1 MKKKIHLKKI
11 AVPTLLIILTF
22 ISYQNFNQSE
32 IQTISIDKQREKFN
46 TFLDKHPYNNRSIGK
61 EDYKGI
67 PKQDRPDLA
76 AEQDYLMMVDPN
88 LLTVPYD
95 QIVSAFKLTS
105 NKLKKKKLLKNA
117 VLQNKKSI
125 KSDDKEFFNETNV
138 NNNFPEAITVGG
150 NPIVWK
156 ERGPDNVGG
165 RTRAI
170 LWDPNDPTNRRVFAA
185 GVSGGIW
192 INDNVLDPNSSWRAI
207 NDFLASIAVN
217 TIVADPNNPQI
228 FYAGTGEGW
237 FNGSAVEG
245 IGIFKSTDGGK
256 TWNLLPSATGLKFA
270 YVQKIEMTPT
280 GTIIVATRAVNSQDG
295 GIFRSTDSGTSFT
308 RVLNTRGADVEVA
321 SNGDIYASRGIFS
334 TGTIFKS
341 TDDGVTW
348 ADVTPPGGNNP
359 ARIEIAIAPSN
370 ANIVYAIAH
379 DRDDNTIDWMQKST
393 DAGATWVNLP
403 VPQHNDQCS
412 ATATDI
418 TRGQAWFDL
427 ILAVSPTDPNVVI
440 AGGVDLARTDDGGQT
455 WTQISEWA
463 NCSSLE
469 DVHADQHAIEFRP
482 GHPNE
487 ALLGNDGGIYYST
500 NIGLATKPTFETR
513 DKNYTTTQFYAVATD
528 NVSGSDY
535 YIGGAQDNGTQQVRS
550 DLGFSSI
557 EIWGGDGAFTH
568 VDQLDRT
575 YQLVSSQRGNVAHSS
590 NGGASFTRVTS
601 LGDGN
606 FINQSDYDNTTGILY
621 SAADTDQIGKITNVK
636 TNNPS
641 SEVAVSVNIGG
652 RQASAIRAN
661 TNVANRIFVG
671 TEGGRIYRIDNAN
684 LAAPTVTNITNNISA
699 VGNVSSIDIG
709 SSDMELI
716 ATLSNFGVSSVWY
729 STDGGTT
736 WINKDD
742 TGHGLPNIPIRW
754 ALFNPNNTK
763 QVLLA
768 TELGVWSTN
777 DITATNPGWEPSN
790 EGLANVRCNMIQY
803 RESDQMVV
811 VATHGRG
818 FFTSNIFAADDT
830 TSPTITSL
838 NPTDGFTTVSP
849 LDINLEIQFNE
860 PIKVGSGNINIY
872 LASNNALVEILSATS
887 DKVSVSGSRVII
899 NPSADFNAVTGYYV
913 KVDAGAFT
921 DNFGNDFAGISDTTT
936 WNFTTFDGDEP
947 PVVYV
952 PVVDV
957 SVDENSANQVIDLT
971 NVFNDPDNDNNSI
984 TYSVFSNNNSSTVGT
999 SLIGSNLTL
1008 SFLQNKIGIAEIV
1021 IRATSNGKT
1030 VDETFNVTVNSLAN
1044 TLFDQPGPNNRN
1056 GVLEGTYNNTADRNV
1071 EDFIIPGGQSWSIST
1086 VTTQAFSL
1094 GAADLNLQ
1102 NVNVVIYNDNAGAPG
1117 TLLEQQTIIA
1127 NQGQIVGGTIE
1138 NTSLTVRLNS
1148 IINLT
1153 SGTYWISIHP
1163 TFGVNAGQDSSS
1175 SLYAWYRSAA
1185 TGNSHSE
1192 DSPGVFTPD
1201 NRELLFTIDGTFII
1215 TDVTPTVANP
1225 IADIELTE
1233 IPTPNPMVID
1243 LSSTFTDS
1251 DNDDNLITLEVVG
1264 NTNSAMVTPSISGTE
1279 LSLNFI
1285 GFGTS
1290 EITIKATSNGLT
1302 VEDSFRVSII
1312 APLLYSQT
1320 GTEVGRAAS
1329 QIFPDFTDQTIEAA
1343 DNFIVPSGKTWDLL
1357 SVSVQGTISNGA
1369 PQLAM
1374 FNIYED
1380 NNGLPGNE
1388 VFSSGNLTLEPTTD
1402 SSDFKLTLNS
1412 PATLSSGTYWIS
1424 VRTYQ
1429 AYNSPDNNQWFWA
1442 YYTPSVNGDYVR
1454 QSPTGLAGVETSW
1467 TAGGNDGAFIFSLF
1481 GESKDVLST
1490 VDFDKNELKLLAN
1503 PTNGL
1508 FEVQLGT
1515 AFSSGLKVEVYDLR
1529 GRMVKKQ
1536 SVSFNQL
1543 DFTVDLRN
1551 EASGIYMMRISS
1563 SNKSKSF
1570 KLIKE

>member
-1 MKKKIHLKKI
+1 MKKKLLFKKI
-11 AVPTLLIILTF
+11 AFPTLLILLTL
-22 ISYQNFNQSE
+22 IGYQNFNQSE
-32 IQTISIDKQREKFN
+32 IQTIPIDKQREKFH
-46 TFLDKHPYNNRSIGK
+46 TFLDEHPYNNRNISK
-61 EDYKGI
+61 DYNSI

-76 AEQDYLMMVDPN
+76 AEQNYLMMVDPN
-88 LLTVPYD
+88 SLTVPYD
-95 QIVSAFKLTS
+95 EILSAFKTTS
-105 NKLKKKKLLKNA
+105 DKLKKRKLLKNV
-117 VLQNKKSI
+117 VLQNKKSV
-125 KSDDKEFFNETNV
+125 KSNNKEFFDKTDGTF
-138 NNNFPEAITVGG
+138 NFSEAITVGG

-170 LWDPNDPTNRRVFAA
+170 LWDPNDSSSRRVFAA
-185 GVSGGIW
+185 GVTGGIW
-192 INDNVLDPNSSWRAI
+192 VNDNVLDPNSSWRVV

-237 FNGSAVEG
+237 FNGGAVEG
-245 IGIFKSTDGGK
+245 VGIFKSIDAGK
-256 TWNLLPSATGLKFA
+256 TWNLLPSTSGDEFA

-280 GTIIVATRAVNSQDG
+280 GTIIIATRAVNSQDG
-295 GIFRSTDSGTSFT
+295 GIFRSTDNGTSFT
-308 RVLNTRGADVEVA
+308 RVLNTRGADVEIA
-321 SNGDIYASRGIFS
+321 ANGDIYASRGIFS

-348 ADVTPPGGNNP
+348 KNVTPTGGNNP
-359 ARIEIAIAPSN
+359 ARIEIATAPSN
-370 ANIVYAIAH
+370 ANVVYAISQ
-379 DRDDNTIDWMQKST
+379 DRSDNTIDWMQKST
-393 DAGATWVNLP
+393 DGGATWVNLP
-403 VPQHNDQCS
+403 VPQHNDQC
-412 ATATDI
+412 AAEATDI
-418 TRGQAWFDL
+418 TRGQAWYDL
-427 ILAVSPTDPNVVI
+427 ILAVSPTNADVVI
-440 AGGVDLARTDDGGQT
+440 AGGVDLGRSDDGGQT

-482 GHPNE
+482 GYPSE
-487 ALLGNDGGIYYST
+487 ALLGNDGGIYYSS
-500 NIGLATKPTFETR
+500 NLGLATKPTFETR

-535 YIGGAQDNGTQQVRS
+535 YIGGAQDNGTQQLRS
-550 DLGFSSI
+550 DLNFSAR
-557 EIWGGDGAFTH
+557 EVWGGDGGFSH
-568 VDQLDRT
+568 IDQLDRT
-575 YQLVSSQRGNVAHSS
+575 YQLVSSQRGGVAHSS
-590 NGGASFTRVTS
+590 NGGTSFRRVTN
-601 LGDGN
+601 LGTGN
-606 FINQSDYDNTTGILY
+606 FINQSDYDYSSGILY
-621 SAADTDQIGKITNVK
+621 SAAGDNELGKITDVK
-636 TNNPS
+636 TTSPS
-641 SEVAVSVNIGG
+641 SEVAISVKIGN
-652 RQASAIRAN
+652 RQISAVRAN
-661 TNVANRIFVG
+661 TNTTNRIFVG
-671 TEGGRIYRIDNAN
+671 TEGGQIFKIDDAN
-684 LAAPTVTNITNNISA
+684 LAEPSVTDITSNILTI
-699 VGNVSSIDIG
+699 GNVSSIDVG

-716 ATLSNFGVSSVWY
+716 VTFSNFGVTSVWH

-736 WINKDD
+736 WVNKDD

-790 EGLANVRCNMIQY
+790 EGLANVRCDMIQY
-803 RESDQMVV
+803 READQMIV

-818 FFTSNIFAADDT
+818 FFTSNIFATDDT
-830 TSPTITSL
+830 TAPTITSL
-838 NPTDGFTTVSP
+838 NPSDDVTAVSP

-872 LASNNALVEILSATS
+872 LASNNALIESLSVTS

-899 NPSADFNAVTGYYV
+899 NPSADFNAITGYYV

-921 DNFGNDFAGISDTTT
+921 DNFGNNFAGISDTTT

-957 SVDENSANQVIDLT
+957 SVDENSTNQVIDLT

-984 TYSVFSNNNSSTVGT
+984 TYSVFSNSNSSTVGT
-999 SLIGSNLTL
+999 SLTGTNLTL
-1008 SFLQNKIGIAEIV
+1008 SFLPNKIGIAEIV

-1030 VDETFNVTVNSLAN
+1030 VDETFSVTVNSLAN
-1044 TLFDQPGPNNRN
+1044 TLFDQPGPSS
-1056 GVLEGTYNNTADRNV
+1056 GSGQLEGTYNNTASRNV

-1102 NVNVVIYNDNAGAPG
+1102 SVNVVIYNDNAGAPG
-1117 TLLEQQTIIA
+1117 TVLEQQTIIS

-1163 TFGVNAGQDSSS
+1163 TFGVDAGTDSST
-1175 SLYAWYRSAA
+1175 SLYAWFRSNA

-1192 DSPGVFTPD
+1192 DSPGVFSPD
-1201 NRELLFTIDGTFII
+1201 NRELLFTVDGTSII
-1215 TDVTPTVANP
+1215 TDAPPTVASP
-1225 IADIELTE
+1225 ILDIELGE
-1233 IPTPNPMVID
+1233 IPTPNPMIID
-1243 LSSTFTDS
+1243 LSSTFTDA
-1251 DNDDNLITLEVVG
+1251 DNDDNLITIEVIG
-1264 NTNSAMVTPSISGTE
+1264 NTNTAMVTPSLSGKE

-1285 GFGTS
+1285 GFGSS

-1302 VEDSFRVSII
+1302 VEDSFTVSILS
-1312 APLLYSQT
+1312 PLYIQT
-1320 GTEVGRAAS
+1320 GQATGTAAS
-1329 QIFPDFTDQTIEAA
+1329 QVFPDFSDQTIEAA
-1343 DNFIVPSGKTWDLL
+1343 DNFTIPTGKTWDLI

-1369 PQLAM
+1369 PQLAL
-1374 FNIYED
+1374 FNIYDD
-1380 NNGLPGNE
+1380 NNGLPGTE
-1388 VFSSGNLTLEPTTD
+1388 IFSSGNLSVETTTD

-1412 PATLSSGTYWIS
+1412 PTTLSSGTYWIA

-1429 AYNSPDNNQWFWA
+1429 AFNPGNNQWYWS

-1454 QSPTGLAGVETSW
+1454 QSPTGLAGVDTSW
-1467 TAGGNDGAFIFSLF
+1467 TAGGNDGALIFSLF

-1490 VDFDKNELKLLAN
+1490 ADFDKNELRLLAN
-1503 PTNGL
+1503 PTDGL

-1515 AFSSGLKVEVYDLR
+1515 TFSSDLKVEVYDLR

-1536 SVSFNQL
+1536 SVSFNQV
-1543 DFTVDLRN
+1543 DFTIDLRN
-1551 EASGIYMMRISS
+1551 EADGIYMMRISS

-1570 KLIKE
+1570 KIIKE

>member
-1 MKKKIHLKKI
+1 MKKKLLQKKI
-11 AVPTLLIILTF
+11 AVPTLIIILSL
-22 ISYQNFNQSE
+22 IGYQNFYESE

-46 TFLDKHPYNNRSIGK
+46 TFLDEHPFNNRNISK

-88 LLTVPYD
+88 SLTVPYD
-95 QIVSAFKLTS
+95 EVLSAFQITS
-105 NKLKKKKLLKNA
+105 RKLKQRKLLKNA
-117 VLQNKKSI
+117 ILKNKKSI
-125 KSDDKEFFNETNV
+125 KSNSKDFFEV
-138 NNNFPEAITVGG
+138 NDGTINFQEALTVGG
-150 NPIVWK
+150 NPVIWK

-192 INDNVLDPNSSWRAI
+192 VNDNVLDPNSSWRAV

-217 TIVADPNNPQI
+217 TLVADPNNPQI

-237 FNGSAVEG
+237 FNGGAVEG

-256 TWNLLPSATGLKFA
+256 TWNLLPGATGLTFA

-280 GTIIVATRAVNSQDG
+280 GTIIAATRAVNSQDG
-295 GIFRSTDSGTSFT
+295 GIFRSTDNGTSFT

-321 SNGDIYASRGIFS
+321 ANGDIYASRGIFS

-341 TDDGVTW
+341 SDDGVTW
-348 ADVTPPGGNNP
+348 SDVTPPGGNNP
-359 ARIEIAIAPSN
+359 ARIEIATAPSN
-370 ANIVYAIAH
+370 ANIVYAIAQ
-379 DRDDNTIDWMQKST
+379 DRNDNTIDWMQKSS

-403 VPQHNDQCS
+403 VPQHNDQCV
-412 ATATDI
+412 AEATDI

-427 ILAVSPTDPNVVI
+427 ILAVSPTNPDVVI

-463 NCSSLE
+463 NCSDLQ

-482 GHPNE
+482 GFPNE
-487 ALLGNDGGIYYST
+487 ALFGNDGGIYYST
-500 NIGLATKPTFETR
+500 NIGLASKPTFETR
-513 DKNYTTTQFYAVATD
+513 DKNYTTSQFYAVATD
-528 NVSGSDY
+528 NVNGSDY
-535 YIGGAQDNGTQQVRS
+535 YIGGSQDNGTQQLRS
-550 DLGFSSI
+550 DLGFASVQ
-557 EIWGGDGAFTH
+557 IWGGDGGFSH
-568 VDQLDRT
+568 IDQLDRT
-575 YQLVSSQRGNVAHSS
+575 YQLVSSQGGNVAHSS
-590 NGGASFTRVTS
+590 NGGTSFRNVSS

-606 FINQSDYDNTTGILY
+606 FINQSDYDNTAGILY
-621 SAADTDQIGKITNVK
+621 SAADKDQIGKITDVK

-641 SEVAVSVNIGG
+641 SEVAISVNIGG

-661 TNVANRIFVG
+661 TNTANTIFVG
-671 TEGGRIYRIDNAN
+671 TEGGGIYKIDNAH
-684 LAAPTVTNITNNISA
+684 LEAPTVTNITNNITA

-716 ATLSNFGVSSVWY
+716 ATISNFNVSSVWY
-729 STDGGTT
+729 SSDGGTT
-736 WINKDD
+736 WVNKDD

-790 EGLANVRCNMIQY
+790 EGLANVRCDMIQY
-803 RESDQMVV
+803 READQMIV

-830 TSPTITSL
+830 TAPTVTSL
-838 NPTDGFTTVSP
+838 NPADDITTVSP
-849 LDINLEIQFNE
+849 LDVNLEMQFNE
-860 PIKVGSGNINIY
+860 PIKVGSGNVKIY
-872 LASNNALVEILSATS
+872 LASNNSLVESISASS
-887 DKVSVSGSRVII
+887 DQVNVSGSRVII
-899 NPSADFNAVTGYYV
+899 NPSADFNALTGYYV
-913 KVDAGAFT
+913 QVDAGAFT
-921 DNFGNDFAGISDTTT
+921 DNFGNNFAGITDTTT
-936 WNFTTFDGDEP
+936 WNFSTFDGDVP
-947 PVVYV
+947 PVVNI
-952 PVVDV
+952 PVSDL
-957 SVDENSANQVIDLT
+957 SVDENSVNQIIDLS
-971 NVFNDPDNDNNSI
+971 NVFNDTDNDNNLI
-984 TYSVFSNNNSSTVGT
+984 TYAIFSNSNSSTVGT
-999 SLIGSNLTL
+999 SLTGSNLTL
-1008 SFLQNKIGIAEIV
+1008 SILANKIGIAEIV
-1021 IRATSNGKT
+1021 VRATSNGKT
-1030 VDETFNVTVNSLAN
+1030 VDETFNVTVNSLAT
-1044 TLFDQPGPNNRN
+1044 TLFDQPGPNART
-1056 GVLEGTYNNTADRNV
+1056 GLSEGTYNNGANRNV
-1071 EDFIIPGGQSWSIST
+1071 EDFIIPGGQSWNIST

-1094 GAADLNLQ
+1094 GEANLNLQ

-1117 TLLEQQTIIA
+1117 TLLEQQTILA
-1127 NQGQIVGGTIE
+1127 NQGQIIGGSLE

-1148 IINLT
+1148 VINLT
-1153 SGTYWISIHP
+1153 SGTYWVSIHP
-1163 TFGVNAGQDSSS
+1163 TFGVNFGQDSNT

-1185 TGNSHSE
+1185 DGNSHSE
-1192 DSPGVFTPD
+1192 DTPGVFTPD
-1201 NRELLFTIDGTFII
+1201 NRELLFTIDGTAII
-1215 TDVTPTVANP
+1215 TDATPTVANP

-1243 LSSTFTDS
+1243 LSSTFTDT
-1251 DNDDNLITLEVVG
+1251 DNDDNLITIEVIG
-1264 NTNSAMVTPSISGTE
+1264 NTNTAIVTPSISGKE

-1302 VEDSFRVSII
+1302 VEDSFTVSILS
-1312 APLLYSQT
+1312 PLYSQT
-1320 GTEVGRAAS
+1320 GTEAGRTAS
-1329 QIFPDFTDQTIEAA
+1329 QVFPDFNDETIESA
-1343 DNFIVPSGKTWDLL
+1343 DNFTIPSGKTWDLL
-1357 SVSVQGTISNGA
+1357 SVDVQGSASNNS
-1369 PQLAM
+1369 PQLAL

-1380 NNGLPGNE
+1380 DNGLPGTE

-1402 SSDFKLTLNS
+1402 LSNFRLTLNS
-1412 PATLSSGTYWIS
+1412 PTTLSSGTYWIS

-1429 AYNSPDNNQWFWA
+1429 AFNPGGNQWLWA

-1454 QSPTGLAGVETSW
+1454 QSPTGVAGVETSW
-1467 TAGGNDGAFIFSLF
+1467 TAGGNDGALIFSLF

-1490 VDFDKNELKLLAN
+1490 ADFDKNELRILAN

-1508 FEVQLGT
+1508 FEVKLGT
-1515 AFSSGLKVEVYDLR
+1515 TFSSDLKVHVYDLR

-1543 DFTVDLRN
+1543 DFTIDLRN

-1570 KLIKE
+1570 KIIKE